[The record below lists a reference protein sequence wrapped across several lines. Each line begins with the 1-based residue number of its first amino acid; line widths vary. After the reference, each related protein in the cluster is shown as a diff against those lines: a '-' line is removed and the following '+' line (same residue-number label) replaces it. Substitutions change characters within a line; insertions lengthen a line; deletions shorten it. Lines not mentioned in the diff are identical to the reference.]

1 MARPPLFEWE
11 GREYDHVPKSQD
23 WYWALGIIALA
34 SVTAA
39 VLFSDYLLAVLMLAA
54 AAALALHAAKEPP
67 IHRFQLVEDG
77 LMIGEEFHPYDRM
90 ESFSVLEDPD
100 DELPPLLSIKTR
112 SWFSPHLVIPLEGVD
127 GEAIYLHFLER
138 VNEDAHHHT
147 INDLVASWLG
157 F

>member
-1 MARPPLFEWE
+1 M
-11 GREYDHVPKSQD
+11 PKGQD

-34 SVTAA
+34 GIVAA
-39 VLFSDYLLAVLMLAA
+39 VLFSEYVLAMLMLVAA
-54 AAALALHAAKEPP
+54 VALALHAAKVPP

-77 LMIGEEFHPYDRM
+77 LMIGEEFHPYSRM

-100 DELPPLLSIKTR
+100 DELPPLLSIKTH
-112 SWFSPHLVIPLEGVD
+112 SWFSPHLVIPLEDVD

-138 VNEDAHHHT
+138 VAEDAHHHT